1 MVETTLLTTIGG
13 LLGLAVG
20 AAGIDLLAALGA
32 EKLPLGAQIAFDG
45 RLELVAFTGAVAL
58 GIVVG
63 LPVAWFN
70 LRSRL
75 APALQSVARGG
86 TSGRAAQRLRHAFIV
101 AQIALAFVL
110 LAGAGLLG
118 LSLKQAMAVSPGFR
132 ADHIL
137 SGQISLPWAT
147 YPNVSTR
154 LAFTDK
160 LMNEIGHQP
169 GVSAAGVVTN
179 VPLSGHNIKSAVTVQ
194 GYVPRPGESV
204 RGHYAYSVAGDYFA
218 ALGFSL
224 REGRFLSNDDSHHPE
239 RVCAVDDDFARRY
252 WPEGGAIGHKLFLG
266 GGEKRDADA
275 FTVVGVVGAVKQA
288 EITESQAQGAVYFP
302 YSYRN
307 DTTIFVV
314 TRTSTPPENF
324 ANTLQNIVRGID
336 PGLPVNDIQS
346 MDTRISDSLVARRS
360 PALLA
365 GIFAAVALLL
375 TAIGTYGVLSYA
387 VSRRRREIGIR
398 MALGARPQ
406 QIRSQFLSLA
416 LRLLAAG
423 VILGVFGAWL
433 TGKAMQT
440 VLFNVPALHI
450 ATLASAIC
458 IMALVSLIACLLP
471 SHRAARIS
479 PMETLAD
486 Q

>member
-1 MVETTLLTTIGG
+1 
-13 LLGLAVG
+13 
-20 AAGIDLLAALGA
+20 
-32 EKLPLGAQIAFDG
+32 
-45 RLELVAFTGAVAL
+45 
-58 GIVVG
+58 
-63 LPVAWFN
+63 
-70 LRSRL
+70 
-75 APALQSVARGG
+75 
-86 TSGRAAQRLRHAFIV
+86 
-101 AQIALAFVL
+101 
-110 LAGAGLLG
+110 
-118 LSLKQAMAVSPGFR
+118 
-132 ADHIL
+132 
-137 SGQISLPWAT
+137 
-147 YPNVSTR
+147 
-154 LAFTDK
+154 
-160 LMNEIGHQP
+160 
-169 GVSAAGVVTN
+169 
-179 VPLSGHNIKSAVTVQ
+179 VTVQ

-224 REGRFLSNDDSHHPE
+224 QEGRFLSNDDSHRPE
-239 RVCAVDDDFARRY
+239 RVCVVDVDFARRY
-252 WPEGGAIGHKLFLG
+252 WPDGGAIGHKLFLG

-307 DTTIFVV
+307 ETSIFVV

-324 ANTLQNIVRGID
+324 ANTLRNIVRGID
-336 PGLPVNDIQS
+336 PDLPVNDIQS

-423 VILGVFGAWL
+423 TILGVFGAWL

-440 VLFNVPALHI
+440 VLFNVPSLHL
-450 ATLASAIC
+450 ATLAAAIC
-458 IMALVSLIACLLP
+458 IMALVSLVACLLP